1 MEASRIAGDS
11 GPEGDIAK
19 ESRKVKVEAC
29 PVEIS
34 VTLGRAVFEGWRE
47 QEHDCSVKRRDGER
61 VNADQSLSP

>member
-34 VTLGRAVFEGWRE
+34 VTLG
-47 QEHDCSVKRRDGER
+47 
-61 VNADQSLSP
+61 

>member
-1 MEASRIAGDS
+1 MWRRTRGRPGGYCVMEASRIAGDS

-34 VTLGRAVFEGWRE
+34 VTLG
-47 QEHDCSVKRRDGER
+47 
-61 VNADQSLSP
+61 